1 MSGIVEVK
9 DTEQHCYYRAKLLD
23 IKQDQCLVQYED
35 LNGGKKGSTWVHQS
49 LVREERPEQTAPMR
63 VEEVR
68 LPRRDARQRT
78 QTQINQHMI
87 KKNSHINYT
96 PIKCKAP

>member
-35 LNGGKKGSTWVHQS
+35 LEGGAQRQAQS
-49 LVREERPEQTAPMR
+49 SGF
-63 VEEVR
+63 
-68 LPRRDARQRT
+68 
-78 QTQINQHMI
+78 NNI
-87 KKNSHINYT
+87 KYWY
-96 PIKCKAP
+96 